1 MPEKKDTL
9 PVVGFSSIEE
19 WNAWLDAQ
27 PRTSSGVWL
36 KLEKAASR
44 KGRAS
49 LSRQEAIDGAL
60 CNGWIDGQLRPY
72 DDAHWLV
79 RFTPRRR
86 ASKWSQVNRDRA
98 LELTGLGRMTAAGL
112 NEIERARRDG
122 RWDAAYAPQSK
133 ATVPPDLQAALEA
146 NPAAKRHFELL
157 DSRNRY
163 AVLYRVHEAK
173 KPETRGQRIARF
185 VDMLSRGESIHP
197 PK

>member
-9 PVVGFSSIEE
+9 PVIGFSSIEE

-36 KLEKAASR
+36 KLGKAASR
-44 KGRAS
+44 RAS

-60 CNGWIDGQLRPY
+60 CHGWIDGQLKPY

-98 LELTGLGRMTAAGL
+98 LELMGLGRMTAAGL
-112 NEIERARRDG
+112 DEVERARRDG

-133 ATVPPDLQAALEA
+133 ATVPPDLQAALDA
-146 NPAAKRHFELL
+146 NPAAQRHFDHL

-173 KPETRGQRIARF
+173 KSETRAQRIARF
-185 VDMLSRGESIHP
+185 VDMLSRGESIYP